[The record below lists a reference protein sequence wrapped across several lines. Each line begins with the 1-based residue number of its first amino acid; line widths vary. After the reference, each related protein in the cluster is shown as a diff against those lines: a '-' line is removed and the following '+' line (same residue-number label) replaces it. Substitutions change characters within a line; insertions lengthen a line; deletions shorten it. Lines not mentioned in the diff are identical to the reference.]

1 MNVLVIGGGNMGM
14 TYAEA
19 IAKSNFLTAGSLMI
33 IDQSKEKRDE
43 LRATGLFDVHDQLD
57 TCLSRADVV
66 LIAVKPIHAAALMK
80 EMKPLI
86 SGEQLFVSIM
96 AGVTIDTI
104 KQGLDA
110 VKVVRAMPN
119 LPAQVGL
126 GMTSFTGSDEV
137 SRLELAAIEQLLDT
151 TGRSINLTSESEID
165 ASTGI
170 SGSGPAYIF
179 YFMQAMMDAA
189 LKMGFDQHDARLLVG
204 QTFAG
209 AVELFNES
217 TLSPEDWMKKV
228 ASKGGTTR
236 AALDSMDENNV
247 NALIQEAAYAA
258 FRRAEELGKQTKGTE
273 AKDG

>member
-19 IAKSNFLTAGSLMI
+19 IAKSNFLTSGSLMI
-33 IDQSKEKRDE
+33 LDQSEEKQAE
-43 LRATGLFDVHDQLD
+43 LRASGLFDVHDRLT
-57 TCLSRADVV
+57 TCLPKADVV
-66 LIAVKPIHAAALMK
+66 LVAVKPVHAPALMD
-80 EMKPLI
+80 EMTPLV
-86 SGEQLFVSIM
+86 SAGQLIVSIM

-104 KQGLDA
+104 QQGVGA
-110 VKVVRAMPN
+110 KKVVRAMPN
-119 LPAQVGL
+119 LPALVGL
-126 GMTSFTGSDEV
+126 GMTSFTASDHV
-137 SRLELAAIEQLLDT
+137 SRLELAAIEQLLGT
-151 TGRSINLTSESEID
+151 TGRSIGLTSEAEID

-189 LKMGFDQHDARLLVG
+189 LKMGFSQADARLLVG

-209 AVELFNES
+209 AVELFNTS
-217 TLSPEDWMKKV
+217 TLSPEDWMARV

-236 AALDSMDENNV
+236 AALDSMDDNNV

-258 FRRAEELGKQTKGTE
+258 FHRAEELGKQTEGKE
-273 AKDG
+273 AANG

>member
-19 IAKSNFLTAGSLMI
+19 IAKSNFLSSGSLMI
-33 IDQSKEKRDE
+33 VDQSEEKRAE
-43 LRATGLFDVHDQLD
+43 LQATGLFDVHDRLE
-57 TCLSRADVV
+57 TCMPKADVV
-66 LIAVKPIHAAALMK
+66 LIAVKPNHAASLM
-80 EMKPLI
+80 EAMRGMVAP
-86 SGEQLFVSIM
+86 EQLFVSIM

-104 KQGLDA
+104 KQGLGA
-110 VKVVRAMPN
+110 TKVVRAMPN
-119 LPAQVGL
+119 LPALVGQ

-137 SRLELAAIEQLLDT
+137 SRLELAAIEQLLDC
-151 TGRSINLTSESEID
+151 TGRSIGLTSESEID

-189 LKMGFDQHDARLLVG
+189 VKMGFAAEDARLLVS

-209 AVELFNES
+209 AVELFNSS
-217 TLSPEDWMKKV
+217 TLTPEDWMDKV

-258 FRRAEELGKQTKGTE
+258 FRRAEELGKQTEGKE
-273 AKDG
+273 ATNA

>member
-1 MNVLVIGGGNMGM
+1 MGM

-19 IAKSNFLTAGSLMI
+19 IAKSNFLTSGSLMI
-33 IDQSKEKRDE
+33 FDKSEEKQAE
-43 LRATGLFDVHDQLD
+43 LRATGLFDVHDRLD
-57 TCLSRADVV
+57 TCLPQADVV
-66 LIAVKPIHAAALMK
+66 LIAVKPVHAAPLMA
-80 EMKPLI
+80 EMVPMVAA
-86 SGEQLFVSIM
+86 GQLFVSIM

-104 KQGLDA
+104 QQGVGA
-110 VKVVRAMPN
+110 KKVVRAMPN
-119 LPAQVGL
+119 LPALVGL
-126 GMTSFTGSDEV
+126 GMTSFTASDEV

-151 TGRSINLTSESEID
+151 TGRSISLTSESEID

-189 LKMGFDQHDARLLVG
+189 LKMGFCEADARLLVG

-209 AVELFNES
+209 AVELFNSS
-217 TLSPEDWMKKV
+217 TLSPEDWMARV

-236 AALDSMDENNV
+236 AALDSMDDNNV

-258 FRRAEELGKQTKGTE
+258 FRRAEELGKQTEGKE
-273 AKDG
+273 ATNA

>member
-1 MNVLVIGGGNMGM
+1 MGM

-19 IAKSNFLTAGSLMI
+19 IAKSNFLSSGNLMVF
-33 IDQSKEKRDE
+33 DKSEKKQAE
-43 LRATGLFDVHDQLD
+43 LRASGLFDVHEELS
-57 TCLSRADVV
+57 TCLPKADVI
-66 LIAVKPIHAAALMK
+66 LIAVKPVHAPALME
-80 EMKPLI
+80 EMKSMV

-104 KQGLDA
+104 KLGLGA
-110 VKVVRAMPN
+110 MKVVRAMPN
-119 LPAQVGL
+119 LPALVGL
-126 GMTSFTGSDEV
+126 GMTSFTASEQV

-151 TGRSINLTSESEID
+151 TGRSIGLTSESEID

-179 YFMQAMMDAA
+179 YFMQALMDAA
-189 LKMGFDQHDARLLVG
+189 LKMGFNKDDARLLVS

-209 AVELFNES
+209 AVELFNSS
-217 TLSPEDWMKKV
+217 TLSPEDWMAKV

-236 AALDSMDENNV
+236 AALDSMDDNNV

-258 FRRAEELGKQTKGTE
+258 FRRAEELGKQTQGKE
-273 AKDG
+273 IINA

>member
-19 IAKSNFLTAGSLMI
+19 IAKSNFLTSGSLMI
-33 IDQSKEKRDE
+33 LDKSEEKQAE
-43 LRATGLFDVHDQLD
+43 LRASGLFDVHDQLT
-57 TCLSRADVV
+57 TCLPKADVV
-66 LIAVKPIHAAALMK
+66 LIAVKPVHAPALMV
-80 EMKPLI
+80 EMKPLV
-86 SGEQLFVSIM
+86 SAGQLIVSIM

-104 KQGLDA
+104 QQGVGA
-110 VKVVRAMPN
+110 KKVVRAMPN
-119 LPAQVGL
+119 LPALVGL
-126 GMTSFTGSDEV
+126 GMTSFTASDHV
-137 SRLELAAIEQLLDT
+137 SRLELAAIEQLLGT
-151 TGRSINLTSESEID
+151 TGRSIGLTSEAEID

-189 LKMGFDQHDARLLVG
+189 LKMGFSQADARLLVG

-209 AVELFNES
+209 AVELFNTS
-217 TLSPEDWMKKV
+217 TLSPEDWMARV

-236 AALDSMDENNV
+236 AALDSMDDNNV

-258 FRRAEELGKQTKGTE
+258 FHRAEELGKQTEGKE
-273 AKDG
+273 AANA